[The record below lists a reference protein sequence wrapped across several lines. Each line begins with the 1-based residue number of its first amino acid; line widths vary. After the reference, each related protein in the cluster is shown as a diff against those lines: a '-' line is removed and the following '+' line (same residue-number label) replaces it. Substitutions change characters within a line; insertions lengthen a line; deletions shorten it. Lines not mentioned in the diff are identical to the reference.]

1 VALPSDARLS
11 RRPGEIVI
19 AGHVHSLP
27 WTPIHAVEAGHQR
40 EVLADLGKPEHV
52 ADVVRMSLPEH
63 DGQRMVDLVVAGREQ
78 DVLAELGSAAID
90 ARRLLAEGEV
100 DPDEW

>member
-1 VALPSDARLS
+1 MMAISLHVWSDIDDTRRLTGGNDDRS
-11 RRPGEIVI
+11 VLIVRI
-19 AGHVHSLP
+19 AECLRTV
-27 WTPIHAVEAGHQR
+27 
-40 EVLADLGKPEHV
+40 LGKPEHV

-78 DVLAELGSAAID
+78 DVLAELESGAID